1 MIRPRR
7 ADHALVAAYTGRVI
21 VGVGLLMCIPLVTA
35 LLFAEWDVAV
45 DFAVGI
51 LASSA
56 IGLGL
61 QTLFHTRHELRRR
74 HGLVVVSVAWLV
86 ATAVGAI
93 PFWLSGHM
101 GSVIDASFDVM
112 SGLTTTGLY
121 LIQDL
126 DHVSNGLNM
135 WRHVLTFAGGLG
147 IVVIALT
154 FLFRGTVGAYQLYV
168 GEGKD
173 ERLFPNVVHTARA
186 IGSVSLT
193 WLAVGTTV
201 LAVIAFALG
210 QPPARAVL
218 HGLWLF
224 MGGFSTGGF
233 APQSYNTFWYHS
245 EAFEAACVAIF
256 VAGSLNFALH
266 WALWRGERAEIRR
279 NIEVISFAVTFS
291 VFFAVVSAG
300 LAQSGIYPDAAVFFR
315 KAFYLLASAHTTTGF
330 GTIYS
335 RTLVVQWGPVAM
347 MGIIAAMV
355 IGASTCSTA
364 GGIKGFRV
372 GVITK
377 VFLEDIRRMV
387 SPDSAIVTERFHHIR
402 DYVLQE
408 ETVRSVLT
416 ITIAYLT
423 MYALMTLI
431 GVMNGYP
438 MVEAAFEGVSAAS
451 NTGLSCGVLTPAM
464 PASMRIAYTVAMWL
478 GRVEFLSVFALV
490 GWGIATVR
498 WR

>member
-7 ADHALVAAYTGRVI
+7 EDHFLVAAYTGRVV
-21 VGVGLLMCIPLVTA
+21 VGVGLLMLVPLLTA
-35 LLFAEWDVAV
+35 LLFAEWEVAV
-45 DFAVGI
+45 DFGIGVLTCAAV
-51 LASSA
+51 
-56 IGLGL
+56 GLGL
-61 QTLFHTRHELRRR
+61 QTLFHSHHELRRR

-86 ATAVGAI
+86 ATLLGSI

-101 GSVIDASFDVM
+101 RSLLNALFDVM

-121 LIQDL
+121 LIEDL
-126 DHVSNGLNM
+126 DHVSYGLSM
-135 WRHVLTFAGGLG
+135 WRFVLTYAGGMG

-168 GEGKD
+168 SEGKE
-173 ERLFPNVVHTARA
+173 ERLLPNVVHTARA
-186 IGSVSLT
+186 IGSVSLA
-193 WLAVGTTV
+193 WLVLGTTV
-201 LAVIAFALG
+201 LSVLAGTLG
-210 QPPARAVL
+210 QPPVRAVL
-218 HGLWLF
+218 HGLWVF

-245 EAFEAACVAIF
+245 VVFEAACIAVF

-291 VFFAVVSAG
+291 VLFAIVSAG
-300 LAQSGIYPDAAVFFR
+300 LARAGVYPDALVFFR

-335 RTLVVQWGPVAM
+335 RTFVAQWGPTAM
-347 MGIIAAMV
+347 IGLIAAMV
-355 IGASTCSTA
+355 IGASACSTA

-377 VFLEDIRRMV
+377 VFFEDIRRMV
-387 SPDSAIVTERFHHIR
+387 SPDSAVITERYHHIR
-402 DYVLQE
+402 NYVLRE

-416 ITIAYLT
+416 ITVAFLT
-423 MYALMTLI
+423 MHALQTLI

-451 NTGLSCGVLTPAM
+451 NTGLSCGVLSPIM
-464 PASMRIAYTVAMWL
+464 PASMRASYTVAMWL
-478 GRVEFLSVFALV
+478 GRMEFLSVFALV
-490 GWGIATVR
+490 GWGVAMLR
-498 WR
+498 GR